1 MSVVVMNYKWQHKI
15 LSMRPINKLEST
27 LSNTGLKLSE
37 SDLSSIHI
45 LLLKL
50 AECEHQYYLSNKKS
64 PMGGKVRTIGEIGN
78 TKGFE
83 NNLNQAA

>member
-1 MSVVVMNYKWQHKI
+1 
-15 LSMRPINKLEST
+15 MRPINKLEST
-27 LSNTGLKLSE
+27 LSKMDLKLSE

-50 AECEHQYYLSNKKS
+50 AECELQYNLGNKKS
-64 PMGGKVRTIGEIGN
+64 TMGGKVTTIGEIGY

-83 NNLNQAA
+83 DNINQAA